1 MNLADY
7 IEHTALSA
15 TLTIADID
23 KLVAEAQQ
31 HKFVG
36 VCVPPFWV
44 ERARRE
50 IGNAPIQLVT
60 VVGFPLGY
68 QLTET
73 KLDEIK
79 RTLDYGANE
88 IDVVMNISA
97 FKTRLPWTKI
107 EIAKC
112 AKAVHQQEAILK
124 VIIETAYLTN
134 EEIAEASKLCAD
146 AGADYVKTSTGF
158 AGAGAKTEHIK
169 IMREAVPTTVGIKAS
184 GGIKTKAFALELI
197 AAGANRLGTSAGVAL
212 VND

>member
-158 AGAGAKTEHIK
+158 AGAGAKAEHIK

-184 GGIKTKAFALELI
+184 GGIKTKALALELI

>member
-23 KLVAEAQQ
+23 KLIAEAQQ

-44 ERARRE
+44 ERAKRE

-134 EEIAEASKLCAD
+134 QEITEASKLCAD

-169 IMREAVPTTVGIKAS
+169 IMREAVPTSVGIKAS

-212 VND
+212 LND